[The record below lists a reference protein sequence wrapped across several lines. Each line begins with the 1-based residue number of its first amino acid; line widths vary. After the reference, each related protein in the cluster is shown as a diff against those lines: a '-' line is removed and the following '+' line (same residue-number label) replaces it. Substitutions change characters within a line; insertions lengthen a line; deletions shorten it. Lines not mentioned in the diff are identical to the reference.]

1 MFDKL
6 RAIALTALI
15 SLGGIAGV
23 PAAAQADGLYL
34 NLGGHND
41 ARVGVYVG
49 DRHAP
54 RWDRHAPRWD
64 RHDSRWD
71 RQRAVCTPQRALHKA
86 KRMGLHRTE
95 VRRVTRN
102 TITVSGRDR
111 GHRQVVTFGRG
122 RHCPILRY

>member
-54 RWDRHAPRWD
+54 RWDRHA
-64 RHDSRWD
+64 SRWE
-71 RQRAVCTPQRALHKA
+71 RQRSVCTPQRALHMA